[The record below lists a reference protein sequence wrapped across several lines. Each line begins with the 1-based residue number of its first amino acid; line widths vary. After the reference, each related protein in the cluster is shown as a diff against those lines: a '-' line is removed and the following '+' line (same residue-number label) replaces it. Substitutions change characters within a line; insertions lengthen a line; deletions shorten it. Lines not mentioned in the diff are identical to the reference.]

1 MEFGSPNQW
10 INIWS
15 RWNRTHLQTPPPK
28 CRGTSQ
34 RFLPKFR
41 LKAKYYLEWIH
52 PSVLPVIPEFVYLCS
67 LEEIFQQNSRM
78 GLWIAGSS
86 WTMRVSQRS
95 SATWTAL
102 VHTSC
107 LALSKSDH
115 YPWALLFKRSSTR
128 SVKGDCVNFL
138 LFLWSTTQAFLCEL
152 HDDSCMNHFEYKTL
166 KDLPSELVRFEIVPF
181 SKINPNDYMTISI
194 RGVTHYSNGEL
205 DYQES
210 GKGSSWDQVIWKCDS
225 VSETVAFLRTP
236 IPPAFAFA

>member
-1 MEFGSPNQW
+1 MHLRFINNFPRHSPWFPWIPITKRHMDTCSIYKMPLLARKVDPSDPSWISPADFVEFGSPNQW

-15 RWNRTHLQTPPPK
+15 RWNRTQINRPPPPK
-28 CRGTSQ
+28 RRRTSQ

-41 LKAKYYLEWIH
+41 LKAKYYLSWIH

-128 SVKGDCVNFL
+128 SVQADCCQL
-138 LFLWSTTQAFLCEL
+138 LVVSLIDNTSFPLW
-152 HDDSCMNHFEYKTL
+152 
-166 KDLPSELVRFEIVPF
+166 
-181 SKINPNDYMTISI
+181 
-194 RGVTHYSNGEL
+194 
-205 DYQES
+205 
-210 GKGSSWDQVIWKCDS
+210 
-225 VSETVAFLRTP
+225 VARW
-236 IPPAFAFA
+236 